1 MANQLLNKRN
11 ADIDKLPIL
20 HSAPCDNNCLTTL
33 DFSRPKANY
42 IPEIL

>member
-1 MANQLLNKRN
+1 MANKLLNKRN
-11 ADIDKLPIL
+11 ADINKSPIL
-20 HSAPCDNNCLTTL
+20 HSAPCDNCLTTL